1 MKLKSEFMALMP
13 PKVAQRHLASARPF
27 AHTHGW
33 QNDGAEP
40 GASSEVGAGYG
51 VMEEAPSAP
60 SG

>member
-33 QNDGAEP
+33 QNDGAW
-40 GASSEVGAGYG
+40 GLGQAVRSGL
-51 VMEEAPSAP
+51 VM
-60 SG
+60 G